1 MKMNTKG
8 MILAALFAAL
18 TAVGAFIRIPI
29 GPVPITMQALFTILA
44 GVMLGARIGAM
55 SQLIYVLLGLIGLPI
70 FSDGTGGLNH
80 VISPSFG
87 YLIGFVISAY
97 VMGKIVE
104 NSEKITFIK
113 IFATCILGIIIIYL
127 IGIPYLYVILKNVLV
142 QKITLQ
148 YVIKIGFL
156 FFIPGDLLKA
166 VIASLLAVKIIPI
179 LRRQGILKSKYQ
191 QQ

>member
-1 MKMNTKG
+1 MKMNTRG

-87 YLIGFVISAY
+87 YLIGFVISAF

-104 NSEKITFIK
+104 HSEKVTFIK

-127 IGIPYLYVILKNVLV
+127 IGIPYFYIILKTVLV
-142 QKITLQ
+142 KEITLQ
-148 YVIKIGFL
+148 YVIKMGFL
-156 FFIPGDLLKA
+156 IFIPGDLLKA

-179 LRRQGILKSKYQ
+179 LRSQGILESKYQ
-191 QQ
+191 